1 MIDIDTTFET
11 VYGVKECVQKMLQYG
26 TPLEFYL
33 DAEPKYIG
41 SIENVEDVL
50 SIKSLSRQEMISG
63 QLNENMD
70 IISQAEST
78 HFLWDF
84 KNRTLVY
91 DFDTKERSTHF
102 SIFPKF
108 KEVFITALTMAPNG
122 VVYINSNSNNLTSLL
137 FSIHYFQFLV
147 GSFDLKFKGIE
158 NAIRLIESVYGLQRC
173 ELYTY
178 GVKDLIDLAP
188 QFKMKSNSNI
198 DPELTVDLERSLKGK
213 KENTRQVLSGLIK
226 TGVVP
231 NTVEPS
237 CIELDVN
244 INSRIT
250 YMYILE
256 GVLYVKIDEITED
269 DTLDS
274 IMNAINIDDDRIVF
288 YTDEFNPLDNDVE
301 NNWNNFGG

>member
-1 MIDIDTTFET
+1 
-11 VYGVKECVQKMLQYG
+11 
-26 TPLEFYL
+26 
-33 DAEPKYIG
+33 
-41 SIENVEDVL
+41 
-50 SIKSLSRQEMISG
+50 
-63 QLNENMD
+63 MD

-122 VVYINSNSNNLTSLL
+122 V
-137 FSIHYFQFLV
+137 
-147 GSFDLKFKGIE
+147 
-158 NAIRLIESVYGLQRC
+158 
-173 ELYTY
+173 
-178 GVKDLIDLAP
+178 
-188 QFKMKSNSNI
+188 
-198 DPELTVDLERSLKGK
+198 
-213 KENTRQVLSGLIK
+213 
-226 TGVVP
+226 
-231 NTVEPS
+231 
-237 CIELDVN
+237 VN